1 MARMREGV
9 YVCVC
14 VCVCVCSPERNELT
28 GLFGTFLMV
37 ADT

>member
-9 YVCVC
+9 YVC